1 MFGMEKTQLG
11 CNVELLVDTEVSLVF
26 LGSFHSLYTHQWIK
40 TLWSVTHEDNKN
52 DIVTMDPEK
61 LSNIIRP

>member
-26 LGSFHSLYTHQWIK
+26 PGSFHSLYTHQWIK
-40 TLWSVTHEDNKN
+40 TQVTHEDNKN